1 MGEERR
7 LRSKWTERK
16 ERYERLQRLQYA
28 REQHAVRLR
37 ERQLRL
43 DREANDRR
51 LLSEASAGKSGGR
64 LDDAGSRRQIRQL
77 RLHLDPRLISPSR
90 AQERLIRARRRA
102 RRLNRSAYSTPGA
115 TYAGRAI
122 FSARRTNSARLT
134 GRLDGVQRRMAT
146 TAKIGQK
153 YARKTTKT
161 ARELQEREINR
172 AEGEL

>member
-43 DREANDRR
+43 DREANDSR

-64 LDDAGSRRQIRQL
+64 LDDAGSRRQISQL
-77 RLHLDPRLISPSR
+77 RLHMHPRLISPSR
-90 AQERLIRARRRA
+90 TQERLIRARRRA

-115 TYAGRAI
+115 SDVRTKGERYFQHGGRT
-122 FSARRTNSARLT
+122 RRDKPGNW
-134 GRLDGVQRRMAT
+134 T
-146 TAKIGQK
+146 TLSGA
-153 YARKTTKT
+153 
-161 ARELQEREINR
+161 
-172 AEGEL
+172 